1 MSSLIKHIFIVLLS
15 FSESLANKHLP
26 LNNEPCMVRSS
37 LIDLNPVALKY
48 YLFIISLDKSNGS
61 CSVSS
66 PNICVPKKAKDINFK
81 VFNVITNENEANT
94 MTKRDFKF
102 HVILNANSIVQQ
114 VIQIKNGIIKHV
126 NVNVNIIVKAEK
138 IIFGILAHVFL
149 VFCNMFSGGIE
160 KCCKILKSIEK
171 NESLD
176 TKLANYLFPFRS
188 LCRFLK

>member
-126 NVNVNIIVKAEK
+126 NVNVNFIVKAEK

-160 KCCKILKSIEK
+160 KCCRILKSIEK